1 MASTDLITYLN
12 YISTWE
18 TESDNNI
25 DTLISEQRIFANLGN
40 YSSDGAVNGEFDTLN
55 DLACQVRDLTI
66 AADATQMAADAAAV
80 ASIWSFGL
88 GMGAYVALE
97 LAEQIE
103 RAVISN
109 KSKDLNAKLNSADA
123 DISAQISP
131 DVNSYVTAYKQNN
144 NLIISKAPKGLD
156 TQTCRSNLMQFMAMV
171 QRKSGKLDAATFRQ
185 YAESARIVYNSDEIN
200 KVYDALDE
208 LNLSGKTDADIQKF
222 MNTLSGF
229 VPPAGAAFAKS
240 IVTGVSLALL
250 SFKLKI
256 ANAKIKSMA
265 EEQGIPPEEVGTSA
279 FAEMDMLGKFAAG
292 VTVIMSVIDVV
303 MNIIDIVD
311 VVEQCKTM
319 CDKLNGDIRTSYLSY
334 FDSIRDASAKYRE
347 AVGLPPLPG
356 PTPAPAPPISGVS
369 ASNDIQQ
376 MHAQI
381 QQWGSITQFG
391 VSISNI
397 SGNADDPN
405 QSSGTATKTDHGFG
419 GHNGSWQI
427 GNWGDTLKFTG

>member
-55 DLACQVRDLTI
+55 NLACQVRDLTI
-66 AADATQMAADAAAV
+66 AADATQMAADVAAV

-88 GMGAYVALE
+88 GMAAYAALE
-97 LAEQIE
+97 VTEQIE
-103 RAVISN
+103 RAVISS
-109 KSKDLNAKLNSADA
+109 KSKDLNAKLDSADT

-156 TQTCRSNLMQFMAMV
+156 TQTCRSNLMQFMAVV

-185 YAESARIVYNSDEIN
+185 YAESARIVYNGDEIN

-208 LNLSGKTDADIQKF
+208 LNLSAKTDADIKKF
-222 MNTLSGF
+222 MNTLNGY
-229 VPPAGAAFAKS
+229 VPPAGAAFGKA
-240 IVTGVSLALL
+240 IVTNVSLGLL
-250 SFKLKI
+250 GYKLKI

-265 EEQGIPPEEVGTSA
+265 EEQGIPPEEVDTSA
-279 FAEMDMLGKFAAG
+279 FAQMDMWGKFAAG

-303 MNIIDIVD
+303 LNIIDIVD

-334 FDSIRDASAKYRE
+334 FNSIRDASAKYRE
-347 AVGLPPLPG
+347 AVGLPPLAG
-356 PTPAPAPPISGVS
+356 STPAPPISGVS
-369 ASNDIQQ
+369 ASNDVQQ
-376 MHAQI
+376 MRAQI
-381 QQWGSITQFG
+381 QQFGSITQFG
-391 VSISNI
+391 VRIASI
-397 SGNADDPN
+397 SGNADNPN

>member
-18 TESDNNI
+18 TESDANI
-25 DTLISEQRIFANLGN
+25 DVLITEQRLFANLGN
-40 YSSDGAVNGEFDTLN
+40 YNSDTAVNSEFDTLLS
-55 DLACQVRDLTI
+55 LACEVRDLTI

-88 GMGAYVALE
+88 GMAAYAALE
-97 LAEQIE
+97 ATELIE
-103 RAVISN
+103 RAVISS
-109 KSKDLNAKLNSADA
+109 KSKDLNAKLDTADT
-123 DISAQISP
+123 DISSQISP

-156 TQTCRSNLMQFMAMV
+156 TQTCRSNLMQFMAQV

-185 YAESARIVYNSDEIN
+185 YAESARIVYSSDEIN

-208 LNLSGKTDADIQKF
+208 LNLSAKTDADIKKF
-222 MNTLSGF
+222 MNTLNGF
-229 VPPAGAAFAKS
+229 QAPAGATFGKV
-240 IVTGVSLALL
+240 IVTNVALGLL
-250 SFKLKI
+250 SYKLKI
-256 ANAKIKSMA
+256 ANAKIKTMA
-265 EEQGIPPEEVGTSA
+265 EEQGIAPEEVDTTA
-279 FAEMDMLGKFAAG
+279 FAEMDMWGKFAAG

-303 MNIIDIVD
+303 LNIIDIVD

-319 CDKLNGDIRTSYLSY
+319 CDKLSGDIKSSYLSY
-334 FDSIRDASAKYRE
+334 FNSIRDASAKYRE
-347 AVGLPPLPG
+347 AVGLPPSSSVTPVNP
-356 PTPAPAPPISGVS
+356 PTSGVS
-369 ASNDIQQ
+369 AANDIQQ

-391 VSISNI
+391 VRIANI
-397 SGNADDPN
+397 TGNADNPN
-405 QSSGTATKTDHGFG
+405 QSSGTATKTDHGFSG
-419 GHNGSWQI
+419 YNGSWQI